1 MNRQTW
7 IIAALAVALVLVC
20 VTLRALPVRAAE
32 GASQASRVLVFTYA
46 SGLTGFLDQNTGKI
60 YVYDA
65 NLKNCVLIRNMRNL
79 GQPMEQ
85 LKNMA
90 GNLSEQLK

>member
-1 MNRQTW
+1 MNRQSL
-7 IIAALAVALVLVC
+7 IIAALALSLVMLSIALFS
-20 VTLRALPVRAAE
+20 LPARAAE
-32 GASQASRVLVFTYA
+32 NAGQPSHVLVFTYA

-65 NLKNCVLIRNMRNL
+65 NLKNCVLTRKMRDL

-85 LKNMA
+85 IKNMA